1 MISMVP
7 VLVSGMRP
15 TGKLHI
21 GHIFG
26 TLNNWVKYQDNY
38 RCYFIIVDWH
48 ALTTSYENTKEI
60 QDNIV
65 DVLIDY
71 LACGLDPSKCT
82 IYLQSMVEE
91 VAVLHLILSMIT
103 PISWLER
110 VPSFKD
116 QIQQLGKNI
125 ATYGFLG
132 YPVLM
137 TADILAFDAKYVP
150 VGQDQIPHLELARE
164 IVRKFNFLYGE
175 TFVEPQPILTET
187 PYIPG
192 FDGRKMSKSY
202 NNAIFID
209 ETEKETEEKVKRY
222 ITDPQK
228 IYKNSPGRPEICNVF
243 GLHRAFKN
251 QEISEIENGCRAGKL
266 GCVECKKKLA
276 KLINSTLEPI
286 RTKRNEIVKN
296 KNQILD
302 ILVHGSKQAK
312 KEARKKLEEVKQ
324 KINLNLLR
332 GVEL

>member
-1 MISMVP
+1 MVP